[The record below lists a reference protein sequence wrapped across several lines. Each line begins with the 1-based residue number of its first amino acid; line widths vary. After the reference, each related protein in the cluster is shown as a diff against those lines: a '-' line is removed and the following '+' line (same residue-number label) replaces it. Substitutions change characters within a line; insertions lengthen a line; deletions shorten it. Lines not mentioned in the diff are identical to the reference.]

1 MIKNLIYKNSYLI
14 IIIYYSVFNTLMHYN
29 STRIMVKLKM
39 SDDGY
44 KCNDYSDKV
53 MIILQVVVLGR

>member
-1 MIKNLIYKNSYLI
+1 
-14 IIIYYSVFNTLMHYN
+14 MHYN

-53 MIILQVVVLGR
+53 MIIPQVAVLGR